1 MQGSDRR
8 VRWAIAVVWLVAL
21 LAGCGGGARSSSSA
35 LPAPSACLSGSGPFV
50 RAQGSRLMLG
60 DAPLRLAAATIYPD
74 EIAGGKAY
82 RGSAWLRA
90 DFPAYIRQMLD
101 LAAQVHL
108 NTIRATDF
116 LNAAPDW
123 RTPQVWLNL
132 DSLICQA
139 QARGMHV
146 IISLTTFGN
155 RLYKQGRFP
164 YNPADWQDYLTFV
177 GQRYRA
183 SPAIAYYAIAGE
195 ALPPNGHDPLRPTAD
210 QLISF
215 YRATA
220 ATLAAADGGNHLIST
235 GGLSFL
241 NGDYGIP
248 WQTIFALPHIA
259 LAAIHV
265 YSTGDRDIS
274 LPMVAAWAAQNG
286 KPFILEEFGFRQ
298 SLGDA
303 ARAAAFADI
312 FQRAQAANA
321 AGIGFWNLGPE
332 VAPQSYDVSPVT
344 PLTWQVVQANADL
357 ALLAKHAILDLS
369 LQERANAKRL
379 LRRDSYHVRAATFP
393 AHL

>member
-1 MQGSDRR
+1 MHGCIK
-8 VRWAIAVVWLVAL
+8 VCLAALVGLVL
-21 LAGCGGGARSSSSA
+21 LAGCGGTAPQGVS
-35 LPAPSACLSGSGPFV
+35 LPAPSACLHGGEPFV
-50 RAQGSRLMLG
+50 RAQGPHLMVG
-60 DAPLRLAAATIYPD
+60 DAPLALAAATIYPD
-74 EIAGGKAY
+74 VIAGGKAY

-90 DFPAYIRQMLD
+90 DFPAYIGHMLD
-101 LAAQVHL
+101 LAQQAHL

-116 LNAAPDW
+116 LAAAPDW

-132 DSLICQA
+132 DSLLCQA

-155 RLYKQGRFP
+155 RLYKQGKFP
-164 YNPADWQDYLTFV
+164 YNPADWHAYLTFV

-183 SPAIAYYAIAGE
+183 DPAIAYYAIAGE

-210 QLISF
+210 QLVAF

-220 ATLAAADGGNHLIST
+220 ATLAAADGGQHIIST

-241 NGDYGIP
+241 NGPYGIP
-248 WQTIFALPHIA
+248 WQTIFALPHID

-265 YSTGDRDIS
+265 YSTGDRAIS
-274 LPMVAAWAAQNG
+274 LPLVAAWATQNG

-303 ARAAAFADI
+303 ARAAAYADI
-312 FQRAQAANA
+312 LQRAHAAHA

-332 VAPQSYDVSPVT
+332 IAPQSYDVSPAT
-344 PLTWQVVQANADL
+344 PLTWQVVQANMEL
-357 ALLAKHAILDLS
+357 AIQAGHAISDITLVGS
-369 LQERANAKRL
+369 HQ
-379 LRRDSYHVRAATFP
+379 H
-393 AHL
+393 